1 MSDPTAKS
9 MNRSAH
15 ATPKTEASGKAG
27 PPFPNVERSNAL
39 YARAGELI
47 PGGTQLISRRADQ
60 FANGV
65 SPLYAHAAQGARFI
79 DVDENE
85 YIDWVNAVGAVIL
98 GHADPVVDAAVK
110 AQIDRGSIYTLNS
123 PLEIELAEELC
134 ITIPSAQM
142 VRYTKGG
149 GEACAV
155 AARIAR
161 GTTGRDKIL
170 ICGYHGWHDWY
181 QAANFG
187 VDPQSGEYPF
197 AGIEPIGV
205 PRGLAGTVIPFVY
218 GDLDGLAALLD
229 EHAGEVAAIMM
240 EPARTQ
246 MPPAGYLEGVQDLA
260 RRHDVV
266 LIFDEVSCGW
276 RQAIGGIQE
285 IVGVVPDMTVV
296 AKAMSNGYPLGA
308 VVGSRDVMEPAA
320 RMFIS
325 SSYWSDNIGLIAA
338 LTTIRELKRRN
349 APDRFDEIGE
359 KLRAVLNQALTHA
372 GLAGRCGG
380 LSSNPVL
387 NLDLPAGVDARKVA
401 TLFIQEMARRR
412 IHTYMS
418 FKATLAHTDAEIE
431 ATGAAAAEVFG
442 VIRQGLETDSL
453 DQLLVVDL
461 KKEPF
466 RRLVV

>member
-1 MSDPTAKS
+1 MPNYPDIS
-9 MNRSAH
+9 RSQ
-15 ATPKTEASGKAG
+15 E
-27 PPFPNVERSNAL
+27 L
-39 YARAGELI
+39 YRRAGELI
-47 PGGTQLISRRADQ
+47 PGWTQLISRRPDQ

-65 SPLYAHAAQGARFI
+65 SPIYAQRAKGARFF

-98 GHADPVVDAAVK
+98 GHADDVVDGAVK
-110 AQIDRGSIYTLNS
+110 EQIDRGSIYTLNS

-134 ITIPSAQM
+134 QTIPSAQM

-161 GTTGRDKIL
+161 GASGRDKIL

-187 VDPQSGEYPF
+187 VDPESGEFPF

-205 PRGLAGTVIPFVY
+205 PKALAGTIIPFRY
-218 GDLDGLAALLD
+218 GDLTMLEALLT

-240 EPARTQ
+240 EPARSEL
-246 MPPAGYLEGVQDLA
+246 PPSGYLEGVQALA
-260 RRHDVV
+260 KQHDVI

-276 RQAIGGIQE
+276 RQAIGGIQQV
-285 IVGVVPDMTVV
+285 VGVTPDMTVV
-296 AKAMSNGYPLGA
+296 AKAMSNGYPMGA
-308 VVGSRDVMEPAA
+308 VVGARAVMEPAA

-325 SSYWSDNIGLIAA
+325 SSYWSENIGLIAS
-338 LTTIRELKRRN
+338 LTTIRELKRR
-349 APDRFDEIGE
+349 DSERRFQEIGE
-359 KLRAVLNQALTHA
+359 KLRTALNQAITSA
-372 GLAGRCGG
+372 GLQGG
-380 LSSNPVL
+380 CVGIHANPTVAL
-387 NLDLPAGVDARKVA
+387 KTPAEVNPRKIS
-401 TLFIQEMARRR
+401 TLFIQEMARRG

-418 FKATLAHTDAEIE
+418 FKATLAHSDADIAQTAE
-431 ATGAAAAEVFG
+431 AAYGALR
-442 VIRQGLETDSL
+442 VIKSGLENGTL
-453 DQLLVVDL
+453 DQLLVADL

-466 RRLVV
+466 RRLVR